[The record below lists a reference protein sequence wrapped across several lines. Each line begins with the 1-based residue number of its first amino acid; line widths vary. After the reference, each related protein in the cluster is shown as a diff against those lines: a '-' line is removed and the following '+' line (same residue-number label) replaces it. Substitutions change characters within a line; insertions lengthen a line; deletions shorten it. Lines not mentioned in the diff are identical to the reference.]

1 MSRRGRAAAVAAL
14 VLLLVAAAVLAPGCS
29 RYVMEDEGMEHNK
42 QVFLETFAE
51 CGITDEQA
59 EEGAFVLRTVRIG
72 TIVEI
77 ESKVDTIDVNFFE
90 VYFTDD
96 AGIEYYMSYSDKCY
110 ISAVRRKDAFQM
122 DFMYTIEQG
131 LDYYAWLADRKAGIP
146 GTPEEYPRNNYLG
159 FVPRSSTVDV
169 L

>member
-1 MSRRGRAAAVAAL
+1 
-14 VLLLVAAAVLAPGCS
+14 
-29 RYVMEDEGMEHNK
+29 MEDEGMEHNK

-77 ESKVDTIDVNFFE
+77 EAKRLSDDVRFFE
-90 VYFTDD
+90 VHLTDD
-96 AGIEYYMSYSDKCY
+96 TDTEYIMYYDELCY
-110 ISAVRRKDAFQM
+110 ISTIRQKDAFAL
-122 DFMYTIEQG
+122 DFTYSIEQG
-131 LDYYAWLADRKAGIP
+131 LDYYAWLADRRAGIP